1 MVDNVFV
8 SRGVTENDKNIL
20 FESKK
25 ISHKNNRNKL
35 FRLQTAHNQYKQ
47 IYIKE

>member
-1 MVDNVFV
+1 MVDNVFF

-25 ISHKNNRNKL
+25 ISHKNRNKL
-35 FRLQTAHNQYKQ
+35 FYLQTAHNQYKY
-47 IYIKE
+47 IDIKE